1 MADKKEVLDRKTL
14 DKYRKQIEDD
24 FRNNYQDELVK
35 ELSTKVSKDVTSK
48 FNKEYK
54 DEIINSVTVEV
65 KDEVKNQII
74 KEEKKLGRAKSFKI
88 FRLSIYLLVLVA
100 IIVYVAYRLYLTDN
114 LEVIQYDYVKPETTK
129 EVVKGDVTKEE
140 EKVDYKKI
148 YGYLLDDLKVY
159 DLSLYKGTVKAS
171 DMKMINKIQMAYS
184 MLKEDDVEQDGTIY
198 TISDSKIKNAYNELF
213 GTNDY
218 ESISFN
224 IYNLSF
230 VYSPNKNEYLAIMA
244 VPNTEDIYNSVF
256 DVTVDDNYINV
267 KAYTGYVNNGKVRNI
282 TNNKELGNYDNVE
295 SFKDKLSVV
304 TYKFT
309 KDKNF
314 YSLTVE

>member
-54 DEIINSVTVEV
+54 DDIINSVTVEV

-100 IIVYVAYRLYLTDN
+100 TIVYVAYRLYLTDN

-129 EVVKGDVTKEE
+129 EVVKGDVIKEE

-218 ESISFN
+218 ESTSFN

-256 DVTVDDNYINV
+256 DVTVDDNYINI